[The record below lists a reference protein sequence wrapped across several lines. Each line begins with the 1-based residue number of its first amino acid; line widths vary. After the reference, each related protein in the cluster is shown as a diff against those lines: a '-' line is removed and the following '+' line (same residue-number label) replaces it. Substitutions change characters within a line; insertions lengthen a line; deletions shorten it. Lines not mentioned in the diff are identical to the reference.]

1 MRSCI
6 GAALEVSYVA
16 ENYENLHHILVYFT
30 ASEAIAGVDIEAEV
44 PASPLPHQL
53 ESGCEFLQLT
63 SGILSSQKLLLPG
76 YAAIGKKDVR
86 VQGTHFEVK
95 LPTVSSIYKP
105 SSSYSPSLRPQDHDL
120 IDSNKALL
128 DAPQLSGLNPTSF
141 ICTLC
146 SLPLIYSAKIDD
158 YRDLP
163 SEHWEELVET
173 WMCHSDQKLH
183 EHVVQRGRHG
193 FWPKDGQA
201 LVGGSY
207 ILFLGS
213 AINQN
218 NLHTTSQNQVNA
230 NSFPSAPLFLFLILR
245 YTLFRTQKKTDIG
258 YSTNDPFYMPAASWV
273 TDSMGYCSHQL
284 ATGAAS
290 VKSWCSRLILSVQ
303 DETLQGAH
311 EVSCRLFTKQL
322 SRYRGSCSGSYI
334 WANIFPLLHRC
345 RGYWFQVI
353 KGCLPMDLVTLLVW
367 ERCWALPETW
377 WYQ

>member
-6 GAALEVSYVA
+6 GAAFEVSYVA

-30 ASEAIAGVDIEAEV
+30 ASGAISGVDIEAEV
-44 PASPLPHQL
+44 PASPSPHQL

-95 LPTVSSIYKP
+95 LPTVLSIYKP
-105 SSSYSPSLRPQDHDL
+105 SSSYSPSLRSQDHDL

-128 DAPQLSGLNPTSF
+128 DAPQLSNLNPASF
-141 ICTLC
+141 ICTSC

-201 LVGGSY
+201 LVGGGY
-207 ILFLGS
+207 ILFQES

-218 NLHTTSQNQVNA
+218 NLHATSQNQVNA
-230 NSFPSAPLFLFLILR
+230 NLFSSA
-245 YTLFRTQKKTDIG
+245 
-258 YSTNDPFYMPAASWV
+258 S
-273 TDSMGYCSHQL
+273 
-284 ATGAAS
+284 
-290 VKSWCSRLILSVQ
+290 
-303 DETLQGAH
+303 
-311 EVSCRLFTKQL
+311 
-322 SRYRGSCSGSYI
+322 
-334 WANIFPLLHRC
+334 
-345 RGYWFQVI
+345 
-353 KGCLPMDLVTLLVW
+353 
-367 ERCWALPETW
+367 
-377 WYQ
+377 